1 MLIESLLNW
10 RSGSRRVVLITQR
23 TLKNVVRATGV
34 GLHSGET
41 VYLTLRPAPENHG
54 IQFKRVD
61 LDPPVLIKANAGS
74 VSQTTLS
81 TCLSSYDGVR
91 VSTVE
96 HLMSALHGMGIDNVL
111 IECNAPELPIMDG
124 SASPF
129 VFLIQSAGVR
139 EQTAPRR
146 YIRITHIVEVENE
159 GKVARLEPFNGF
171 RISFSIDFNHPVVDQ
186 GECKTVV
193 DIDEVSFVREVS
205 RARTFGFMRDLDYL
219 KANNL
224 ARGGS
229 MANAIVVGEDRILND
244 DGLRQ
249 NDEFVKHKVLDALG
263 DLYLAGHPIIGHY
276 LGNRSGHAL
285 TNKLL
290 LTLFADPT
298 NYEVVTFDR
307 IQDCPIPVRPI
318 VETDV

>member
-1 MLIESLLNW
+1 
-10 RSGSRRVVLITQR
+10 
-23 TLKNVVRATGV
+23 
-34 GLHSGET
+34 HSGET

-61 LDPPVLIKANAGS
+61 LDPPVLIRANSDS

-81 TCLSSYDGVR
+81 TCLSSPDGAR

-96 HLMSALHGMGIDNVL
+96 HLLSALSGMGIDNVL
-111 IECNAPELPIMDG
+111 IECNAQELPIMDG

-139 EQTAPRR
+139 EQTAPRE
-146 YIRITHIVEVENE
+146 YIRIAHIVEVDHED
-159 GKVARLEPFNGF
+159 KVARLEPFNGF
-171 RISFSIDFNHPVVDQ
+171 RITFSIDFDHPVVDR

-193 DIDEVSFVREVS
+193 DIDEESFVREVS

-263 DLYLAGHPIIGHY
+263 DLYLAGRPIIGHY
-276 LGNRSGHAL
+276 SGNRSGHAL
-285 TNKLL
+285 NNKLL
-290 LTLFADPT
+290 RQLFSDPS

-307 IQDCPIPVRPI
+307 VEDCPIPVQPI
-318 VETDV
+318 AETDV

>member
-1 MLIESLLNW
+1 MIA
-10 RSGSRRVVLITQR
+10 QR

-34 GLHSGET
+34 GLHSGDT

-61 LDPPVLIKANAGS
+61 LDPPVLIRANADS

-81 TCLSSYDGVR
+81 TCLSSPDGVQ

-96 HLMSALHGMGIDNVL
+96 HLLSALSGMGIDNALV
-111 IECNAPELPIMDG
+111 ECNAPELPIMDG

-139 EQTAPRR
+139 EQTAPRE
-146 YIRITHIVEVENE
+146 YIRITHIVEVEHE

-171 RISFSIDFNHPVVDQ
+171 RISFSIDFDHPVVDQ

-193 DIDEVSFVREVS
+193 DIDEASFVREVS

-263 DLYLAGHPIIGHY
+263 DLYLAGRPIIGHY
-276 LGNRSGHAL
+276 SGNRSGHAL
-285 TNKLL
+285 NNTLL
-290 LTLFADPT
+290 RQLFLDPT

-307 IQDCPIPVRPI
+307 VEDCPIPVQPI
-318 VETDV
+318 AETDV

>member
-1 MLIESLLNW
+1 LIA
-10 RSGSRRVVLITQR
+10 QR

-34 GLHSGET
+34 GLHSGDT

-61 LDPPVLIKANAGS
+61 LDPPVLIRANADS

-81 TCLSSYDGVR
+81 TCLSSPDGVQ

-96 HLMSALHGMGIDNVL
+96 HLLSALSGMGIDNALV
-111 IECNAPELPIMDG
+111 ECNAPELPIMDG

-139 EQTAPRR
+139 EQTAPRE
-146 YIRITHIVEVENE
+146 YIRITHIVEVEHE

-171 RISFSIDFNHPVVDQ
+171 RISFAIDFDHPVVDQ
-186 GECKTVV
+186 GKCKTVV
-193 DIDEVSFVREVS
+193 DIDEASFVREVS

-263 DLYLAGHPIIGHY
+263 DLYLAGRPIIGHY
-276 LGNRSGHAL
+276 SGNRSGHAL
-285 TNKLL
+285 NNKLL
-290 LTLFADPT
+290 RQLFLDPT

-307 IQDCPIPVRPI
+307 VEDCPIPVQPI
-318 VETDV
+318 AETDV

>member
-1 MLIESLLNW
+1 MIA
-10 RSGSRRVVLITQR
+10 QR

-34 GLHSGET
+34 GLHSGDT

-61 LDPPVLIKANAGS
+61 LDPPVLIRANADS

-81 TCLSSYDGVR
+81 TCLSSPDGAQ

-96 HLMSALHGMGIDNVL
+96 HLLSALSGMGIDNALV
-111 IECNAPELPIMDG
+111 ECNAPELPIMDG

-139 EQTAPRR
+139 EQTAPRE
-146 YIRITHIVEVENE
+146 YIRITHIVEVEHE
-159 GKVARLEPFNGF
+159 GKIARLEPFNGF
-171 RISFSIDFNHPVVDQ
+171 RITFSIDFDHPVVDQ

-193 DIDEVSFVREVS
+193 DIDEASFVREVS

-263 DLYLAGHPIIGHY
+263 DLYLAGRPIIGHY
-276 LGNRSGHAL
+276 SGNRSGHAL
-285 TNKLL
+285 NNKLL
-290 LTLFADPT
+290 RQLFSDPS

-307 IQDCPIPVRPI
+307 AEDCPIPVQPI
-318 VETDV
+318 AETDV

>member
-1 MLIESLLNW
+1 MIA
-10 RSGSRRVVLITQR
+10 QR

-34 GLHSGET
+34 GLHSGDT

-61 LDPPVLIKANAGS
+61 LDPPVLIRANADS

-81 TCLSSYDGVR
+81 TCLSSPNGVQ

-96 HLMSALHGMGIDNVL
+96 HLLSALSGMGIDNALV
-111 IECNAPELPIMDG
+111 ECNAPELPIMDG

-139 EQTAPRR
+139 EQTAPRE
-146 YIRITHIVEVENE
+146 YIRITSIVEVEHE
-159 GKVARLEPFNGF
+159 GKFARLEPFNGF
-171 RISFSIDFNHPVVDQ
+171 RISFSIDFDHPVVDL

-193 DIDEVSFVREVS
+193 DIDEASFIREVS

-263 DLYLAGHPIIGHY
+263 DLYLAGRPIIGHY
-276 LGNRSGHAL
+276 SGNRSGHAL
-285 TNKLL
+285 NNKLL
-290 LTLFADPT
+290 RRLFSDPS
-298 NYEVVTFDR
+298 NCEVVTFDR
-307 IQDCPIPVRPI
+307 VEDCPIPVQP
-318 VETDV
+318 VAETDV

>member
-1 MLIESLLNW
+1 M
-10 RSGSRRVVLITQR
+10 
-23 TLKNVVRATGV
+23 RATGV

-61 LDPPVLIKANAGS
+61 LDPPVLIRANADS

-81 TCLSSYDGVR
+81 TCLSSPDGAR

-96 HLMSALHGMGIDNVL
+96 HLLSALSGMGIDNVL
-111 IECNAPELPIMDG
+111 IECNAQELPIMDG

-139 EQTAPRR
+139 EQTAPRE
-146 YIRITHIVEVENE
+146 YIRIAHIVEVDHED
-159 GKVARLEPFNGF
+159 KVARLEPFNGF
-171 RISFSIDFNHPVVDQ
+171 RITFSIDFDHPVVDR

-193 DIDEVSFVREVS
+193 DIDEESFVREVS

-263 DLYLAGHPIIGHY
+263 DLYLAGRPIIGHY
-276 LGNRSGHAL
+276 SGNRSGHAL
-285 TNKLL
+285 NNKLL
-290 LTLFADPT
+290 RQLFSDPS

-307 IQDCPIPVRPI
+307 VEDCPIPVQPI
-318 VETDV
+318 AETDV

>member
-1 MLIESLLNW
+1 MIA
-10 RSGSRRVVLITQR
+10 QR

-61 LDPPVLIKANAGS
+61 LDPPVLIRANADS

-81 TCLSSYDGVR
+81 TCLSSPDGAR

-96 HLMSALHGMGIDNVL
+96 HLLSALSGMGIDNVL
-111 IECNAPELPIMDG
+111 IECNAQELPIMDG

-139 EQTAPRR
+139 EQTAPRE
-146 YIRITHIVEVENE
+146 YIRIAHIVEVDHED
-159 GKVARLEPFNGF
+159 KVARLEPFNGF
-171 RISFSIDFNHPVVDQ
+171 RITFSIDFDHPVVDR

-193 DIDEVSFVREVS
+193 DIDEESFVREVS

-263 DLYLAGHPIIGHY
+263 DLYLAGRPIIGHY
-276 LGNRSGHAL
+276 SGNRSGHAL
-285 TNKLL
+285 NNKLL
-290 LTLFADPT
+290 RQLFSDPS

-307 IQDCPIPVRPI
+307 VEDCPIPVQPI
-318 VETDV
+318 AETDV

>member
-1 MLIESLLNW
+1 MIA
-10 RSGSRRVVLITQR
+10 QR

-61 LDPPVLIKANAGS
+61 LDPPVLIRANADS

-81 TCLSSYDGVR
+81 TCLSSPDGAQ

-96 HLMSALHGMGIDNVL
+96 HLLSALSGMGIDNVL
-111 IECNAPELPIMDG
+111 IECNALKSFLLWMEALHP
-124 SASPF
+124 S
-129 VFLIQSAGVR
+129 FLIQSAGVR
-139 EQTAPRR
+139 EQTAPRE
-146 YIRITHIVEVENE
+146 YIRIAHIVEVDHED
-159 GKVARLEPFNGF
+159 KVARLEPFNGF
-171 RISFSIDFNHPVVDQ
+171 RITFSIDFDHPVVDR

-193 DIDEVSFVREVS
+193 DIDEESFVREVS

-263 DLYLAGHPIIGHY
+263 DLYLAGRPIIGHY
-276 LGNRSGHAL
+276 SGNRSGHAL
-285 TNKLL
+285 NNKLL
-290 LTLFADPT
+290 RQLFSDPS

-307 IQDCPIPVRPI
+307 VEDCPIPVQPI
-318 VETDV
+318 AETDV

>member
-1 MLIESLLNW
+1 MIA
-10 RSGSRRVVLITQR
+10 QR
-23 TLKNVVRATGV
+23 TLKNIVRATGV

-61 LDPPVLIKANAGS
+61 LDPPVLIRANSDS

-81 TCLSSYDGVR
+81 TCLSSPDGAR

-96 HLMSALHGMGIDNVL
+96 HLLSALSGMGIDNVL
-111 IECNAPELPIMDG
+111 IECNAQELPIMDG

-139 EQTAPRR
+139 EQTAPRE
-146 YIRITHIVEVENE
+146 YIRIAHIVEVDHED
-159 GKVARLEPFNGF
+159 KVARLEPFNGF
-171 RISFSIDFNHPVVDQ
+171 RITFSIDFDHPVVDR

-193 DIDEVSFVREVS
+193 DIDEESFVREVS

-263 DLYLAGHPIIGHY
+263 DLYLAGRPIIGHY
-276 LGNRSGHAL
+276 SGNRSGHAL
-285 TNKLL
+285 NNKLL
-290 LTLFADPT
+290 RQLFSDPS

-307 IQDCPIPVRPI
+307 VEDCPIPVQPI
-318 VETDV
+318 AETDV

>member
-1 MLIESLLNW
+1 MIA
-10 RSGSRRVVLITQR
+10 QR

-34 GLHSGET
+34 GLHSGDT

-61 LDPPVLIKANAGS
+61 LDPPVLIRANADS

-81 TCLSSYDGVR
+81 TCLSSPDGVQ

-96 HLMSALHGMGIDNVL
+96 HLLSALSGMGIDNALV
-111 IECNAPELPIMDG
+111 ECNAPELPIMDG

-139 EQTAPRR
+139 EQTAPRE
-146 YIRITHIVEVENE
+146 YIRITHIVEVEHE

-171 RISFSIDFNHPVVDQ
+171 RISFSIDFDHPVVDQ

-193 DIDEVSFVREVS
+193 DIDEASFVREVS

-263 DLYLAGHPIIGHY
+263 DLYLAGRPIIGHY
-276 LGNRSGHAL
+276 SGNRSGHAL
-285 TNKLL
+285 NNKLL
-290 LTLFADPT
+290 RQLFLDPT
-298 NYEVVTFDR
+298 NYEVITFDR
-307 IQDCPIPVRPI
+307 VEDCPIPVQPI
-318 VETDV
+318 AETDV

>member
-1 MLIESLLNW
+1 MIA
-10 RSGSRRVVLITQR
+10 QR

-34 GLHSGET
+34 GLHSGDT

-61 LDPPVLIKANAGS
+61 LDPPALIKANADS

-81 TCLSSYDGVR
+81 TCLSSPNGAH

-96 HLMSALHGMGIDNVL
+96 HLLSALSGMGIDNALV
-111 IECNAPELPIMDG
+111 ECNAPELPIMDG

-139 EQTAPRR
+139 EQTAARE
-146 YIRITHIVEVENE
+146 YIRIAHIVEVQHE

-171 RISFSIDFNHPVVDQ
+171 RISFAIDFDHPVVDK
-186 GECKTVV
+186 GACHTVV
-193 DIDEVSFVREVS
+193 DIDEASFVREVS

-263 DLYLAGHPIIGHY
+263 DLYLAGRPIIGHY
-276 LGNRSGHAL
+276 IGNRSGHAL
-285 TNKLL
+285 NNKLL
-290 LTLFADPT
+290 RKLFADPSH
-298 NYEVVTFDR
+298 YEVVTFDR
-307 IQDCPIPVRPI
+307 SEDCPIPVQPI
-318 VETDV
+318 AETDA

>member
-1 MLIESLLNW
+1 MIA
-10 RSGSRRVVLITQR
+10 QR

-34 GLHSGET
+34 GLHSGDT
-41 VYLTLRPAPENHG
+41 VYMTLRPAPENHG

-61 LDPPVLIKANAGS
+61 VDPPALIRANAES

-81 TCLSSYDGVR
+81 TCLSSPNGIQ

-96 HLMSALHGMGIDNVL
+96 HLLSALSGMGIDNALV
-111 IECNAPELPIMDG
+111 ECNAPELPIMDG

-139 EQTAPRR
+139 EQTALRE
-146 YIRITHIVEVENE
+146 YIRITHIVEVEHE
-159 GKVARLEPFNGF
+159 EKIARLEPFNGF
-171 RISFSIDFNHPVVDQ
+171 RITFSIDFDHPVVDQ
-186 GECKTVV
+186 GACKTIV
-193 DIDEVSFVREVS
+193 DIDEASFIREVS

-229 MANAIVVGEDRILND
+229 MANAIVVGEDRILNG

-285 TNKLL
+285 NNKLL
-290 LTLFADPT
+290 RKLFSDPS
-298 NYEVVTFDR
+298 NYEVMTFDR
-307 IQDCPIPVRPI
+307 AADCPIPVQPI
-318 VETDV
+318 AETDV

>member
-1 MLIESLLNW
+1 MIA
-10 RSGSRRVVLITQR
+10 QR

-34 GLHSGET
+34 GLHSGDT

-61 LDPPVLIKANAGS
+61 VDPPVLIRANADS

-81 TCLSSYDGVR
+81 TCLSSPEDIQ

-96 HLMSALHGMGIDNVL
+96 HLLSALSGMGIDNALV
-111 IECNAPELPIMDG
+111 ECNAPELPIMDG

-139 EQTAPRR
+139 EQTEARE
-146 YIRITHIVEVENE
+146 YIRITHIVEVEHE

-171 RISFSIDFNHPVVDQ
+171 RITFSIDFDHPVVDQ

-193 DIDEVSFVREVS
+193 DIDEASFIREVS

-263 DLYLAGHPIIGHY
+263 DLYLAGRPIIGHY

-285 TNKLL
+285 NNKLL
-290 LTLFADPT
+290 LKLFSDPS

-307 IQDCPIPVRPI
+307 VEDCPIPVQPI

>member
-1 MLIESLLNW
+1 MIA
-10 RSGSRRVVLITQR
+10 QR

-34 GLHSGET
+34 GLHSGDT

-61 LDPPVLIKANAGS
+61 LDPPALIKANADS

-81 TCLSSYDGVR
+81 TCLSSPDGAH

-96 HLMSALHGMGIDNVL
+96 HLLSALSGMGVDNALV
-111 IECNAPELPIMDG
+111 ECNAPELPIMDG

-139 EQTAPRR
+139 EQTAARE
-146 YIRITHIVEVENE
+146 YIRIAHIVEVEHE
-159 GKVARLEPFNGF
+159 GKIARLEPFNGF
-171 RISFSIDFNHPVVDQ
+171 RISFSIDFDHPVVDQ
-186 GECKTVV
+186 GACRTVV
-193 DIDEVSFVREVS
+193 DIDEASFVREVS

-263 DLYLAGHPIIGHY
+263 DLYLAGRPIIGHY

-285 TNKLL
+285 NNKLL
-290 LTLFADPT
+290 RKLFSDPSH
-298 NYEVVTFDR
+298 YEVVTFDR
-307 IQDCPIPVRPI
+307 VEDCPIPVRPI
-318 VETDV
+318 AETDA

>member
-1 MLIESLLNW
+1 MIA
-10 RSGSRRVVLITQR
+10 QR

-34 GLHSGET
+34 GLHSGDT

-61 LDPPVLIKANAGS
+61 LDPPVLIRANADS

-81 TCLSSYDGVR
+81 TCLSSPDGVQ

-96 HLMSALHGMGIDNVL
+96 HLLSALSGMGIDNALV
-111 IECNAPELPIMDG
+111 ECNAPELPIMDG

-139 EQTAPRR
+139 EQTAPRE
-146 YIRITHIVEVENE
+146 YIRITHIVEVEHE

-171 RISFSIDFNHPVVDQ
+171 RISFSIDFDHPVVDQ

-193 DIDEVSFVREVS
+193 DIDEASFVREVS

-263 DLYLAGHPIIGHY
+263 DLYLAGRPIIGHY
-276 LGNRSGHAL
+276 SGNRSGHAL
-285 TNKLL
+285 NNKLL
-290 LTLFADPT
+290 RQLFLDPT

-307 IQDCPIPVRPI
+307 VEDCPIPLQPI
-318 VETDV
+318 AETDV

>member
-1 MLIESLLNW
+1 
-10 RSGSRRVVLITQR
+10 
-23 TLKNVVRATGV
+23 
-34 GLHSGET
+34 LHSGDT

-54 IQFKRVD
+54 IQFKRMD
-61 LDPPVLIKANAGS
+61 LDPPVLIRANADS

-81 TCLSSYDGVR
+81 TCLSSPDGVQ

-96 HLMSALHGMGIDNVL
+96 HLLSALSGMGIDNALV
-111 IECNAPELPIMDG
+111 ECNAPELPIMDG

-139 EQTAPRR
+139 EQTAPRE
-146 YIRITHIVEVENE
+146 YIRITHIVEVEHE

-171 RISFSIDFNHPVVDQ
+171 RISFSIDFDHPVVDQ

-193 DIDEVSFVREVS
+193 DIDEASFVREVS

-263 DLYLAGHPIIGHY
+263 DLYLAGRPIIGHY
-276 LGNRSGHAL
+276 SGNRSGHAL
-285 TNKLL
+285 NNKLL
-290 LTLFADPT
+290 RQLFLDPT

-307 IQDCPIPVRPI
+307 VEDCPIPVQPI
-318 VETDV
+318 AETDV

>member
-1 MLIESLLNW
+1 LIA
-10 RSGSRRVVLITQR
+10 QR

-61 LDPPVLIKANAGS
+61 LDPPVLIRANADS

-81 TCLSSYDGVR
+81 TCLSSPDGVR

-96 HLMSALHGMGIDNVL
+96 HLLSALSGMGIDNVL
-111 IECNAPELPIMDG
+111 IECNAQELPIMDG

-139 EQTAPRR
+139 EQTTPRE
-146 YIRITHIVEVENE
+146 YIRIAHIVEVDHED
-159 GKVARLEPFNGF
+159 KVARLEPFNGF
-171 RISFSIDFNHPVVDQ
+171 RITFSIDFDHPVVDR

-193 DIDEVSFVREVS
+193 DIDEESFVREVS

-263 DLYLAGHPIIGHY
+263 DLYLAGRPIIGHY
-276 LGNRSGHAL
+276 SGNRSGHAL
-285 TNKLL
+285 NNKLL
-290 LTLFADPT
+290 RQLFSDPS

-307 IQDCPIPVRPI
+307 VEDCPIPVQPI
-318 VETDV
+318 AETDV

>member
-1 MLIESLLNW
+1 MIA
-10 RSGSRRVVLITQR
+10 QR

-34 GLHSGET
+34 GLHSGDT

-61 LDPPVLIKANAGS
+61 LDPPALIKANADS

-81 TCLSSYDGVR
+81 TCLSSPDGAH

-96 HLMSALHGMGIDNVL
+96 HLLSALSGMGIDNALV
-111 IECNAPELPIMDG
+111 ECNAPELPIMDG

-139 EQTAPRR
+139 EQTAPRE
-146 YIRITHIVEVENE
+146 YIRIAHIVEVTHED
-159 GKVARLEPFNGF
+159 KVARLEPFNGF
-171 RISFSIDFNHPVVDQ
+171 RISFAIDFDHPVVDQ
-186 GECKTVV
+186 GACRTVV
-193 DIDEVSFVREVS
+193 DIDEASFVREVS

-263 DLYLAGHPIIGHY
+263 DLYLAGRPIIGHY
-276 LGNRSGHAL
+276 LGHRSGHAL
-285 TNKLL
+285 NNKLL
-290 LTLFADPT
+290 RKLFSDPSH
-298 NYEVVTFDR
+298 YEVVTFDR
-307 IQDCPIPVRPI
+307 PDDCPIRVLPI
-318 VETDV
+318 AETDA

>member
-1 MLIESLLNW
+1 
-10 RSGSRRVVLITQR
+10 
-23 TLKNVVRATGV
+23 
-34 GLHSGET
+34 LHSGDT

-61 LDPPVLIKANAGS
+61 LDPPVLIRANADS

-81 TCLSSYDGVR
+81 TCLSSPDGVQ

-96 HLMSALHGMGIDNVL
+96 HLLSALSGMGIDNALV
-111 IECNAPELPIMDG
+111 ECNAPELPIMDG

-139 EQTAPRR
+139 EQTAPRE
-146 YIRITHIVEVENE
+146 YIRITHIVEVEHE

-171 RISFSIDFNHPVVDQ
+171 RISFSIDFDHPVVDQ

-193 DIDEVSFVREVS
+193 DIDEASFVREVS

-263 DLYLAGHPIIGHY
+263 DLYLAGRPIIGHY
-276 LGNRSGHAL
+276 SGNRSGHAL
-285 TNKLL
+285 NNKLL
-290 LTLFADPT
+290 RQLFLDPT

-307 IQDCPIPVRPI
+307 VEDCPIPVQPI
-318 VETDV
+318 AETDV

>member
-1 MLIESLLNW
+1 MIA
-10 RSGSRRVVLITQR
+10 QR

-61 LDPPVLIKANAGS
+61 LDPPALIRANADS

-81 TCLSSYDGVR
+81 TCLSSPDGAR

-96 HLMSALHGMGIDNVL
+96 HLLSALSGMGIDNVL
-111 IECNAPELPIMDG
+111 IECNAQELPIMDG

-139 EQTAPRR
+139 EQTAPRE
-146 YIRITHIVEVENE
+146 YIRIAHIVEVDHED
-159 GKVARLEPFNGF
+159 KVARLEPFNGF
-171 RISFSIDFNHPVVDQ
+171 RITFSIDFDHPVVDR

-193 DIDEVSFVREVS
+193 DIDEESFVREVS

-263 DLYLAGHPIIGHY
+263 DLYLAGRPIIGHY
-276 LGNRSGHAL
+276 SGNRSGHAL
-285 TNKLL
+285 NNKLL
-290 LTLFADPT
+290 RQLFSDPS
-298 NYEVVTFDR
+298 NYEVVAFDR
-307 IQDCPIPVRPI
+307 VEDCPIPVQPI
-318 VETDV
+318 AETDV

>member
-1 MLIESLLNW
+1 M
-10 RSGSRRVVLITQR
+10 
-23 TLKNVVRATGV
+23 RATGV

-61 LDPPVLIKANAGS
+61 LDPPVLIRANADS

-81 TCLSSYDGVR
+81 TCLSSPDGVR

-96 HLMSALHGMGIDNVL
+96 HLLSALSGMGIDNVL
-111 IECNAPELPIMDG
+111 IECNAQELPIMDG

-139 EQTAPRR
+139 EQTTPRE
-146 YIRITHIVEVENE
+146 YIRIAHIVEVDHED
-159 GKVARLEPFNGF
+159 KVARLEPFNGF
-171 RISFSIDFNHPVVDQ
+171 RITFSIDFDHPVVDR

-193 DIDEVSFVREVS
+193 DIDEESFVREVS

-263 DLYLAGHPIIGHY
+263 DLYLAGRPIIGHY
-276 LGNRSGHAL
+276 SGNRSGHAL
-285 TNKLL
+285 NNKLL
-290 LTLFADPT
+290 RQLFSDPS

-307 IQDCPIPVRPI
+307 VEDCPIPVQPI
-318 VETDV
+318 AETDV

>member
-1 MLIESLLNW
+1 MIA
-10 RSGSRRVVLITQR
+10 QR

-61 LDPPVLIKANAGS
+61 LDPPVLIRANADS

-81 TCLSSYDGVR
+81 TCLSSPDGAR

-96 HLMSALHGMGIDNVL
+96 HLLSALSGMGIDNVL
-111 IECNAPELPIMDG
+111 IECNAQELPIMDG

-139 EQTAPRR
+139 EQTAPRE
-146 YIRITHIVEVENE
+146 YIRIAHIVEVDHED
-159 GKVARLEPFNGF
+159 KVARLEPFNGF
-171 RISFSIDFNHPVVDQ
+171 RITFSIDFDHPVVDR

-193 DIDEVSFVREVS
+193 DIDEESFVREVS

-263 DLYLAGHPIIGHY
+263 DLYLAGRPIIGHY
-276 LGNRSGHAL
+276 SGNRSGHAL
-285 TNKLL
+285 NNQLL
-290 LTLFADPT
+290 RQLFSDPS

-307 IQDCPIPVRPI
+307 VEDCPIPVQPI
-318 VETDV
+318 AETDV

>member
-1 MLIESLLNW
+1 MIA
-10 RSGSRRVVLITQR
+10 QR

-61 LDPPVLIKANAGS
+61 LDPPVLIRANSDS

-81 TCLSSYDGVR
+81 TCLSSPDGAR

-96 HLMSALHGMGIDNVL
+96 HLLSALSGMGIDNVL
-111 IECNAPELPIMDG
+111 IECNAQELPIMDG

-139 EQTAPRR
+139 EQTAPRE
-146 YIRITHIVEVENE
+146 YIRIAHIVEVDHED
-159 GKVARLEPFNGF
+159 KIARLEPFNGF
-171 RISFSIDFNHPVVDQ
+171 RITFSIDFDHPVVDR

-193 DIDEVSFVREVS
+193 DIDEESFVREVS

-263 DLYLAGHPIIGHY
+263 DLYLAGRPIIGHY
-276 LGNRSGHAL
+276 SGNRSGHAL
-285 TNKLL
+285 NNKLL
-290 LTLFADPT
+290 RQLFSDPS

-307 IQDCPIPVRPI
+307 VEDCPIPVQPI
-318 VETDV
+318 AEIDV

>member
-1 MLIESLLNW
+1 MIA
-10 RSGSRRVVLITQR
+10 QR

-61 LDPPVLIKANAGS
+61 LDPPVLIRANSDS

-81 TCLSSYDGVR
+81 TCLSSPDGAR

-96 HLMSALHGMGIDNVL
+96 HLLSALSGMGIDNVL
-111 IECNAPELPIMDG
+111 IECNAQELPIMDG

-139 EQTAPRR
+139 EQTAPRE
-146 YIRITHIVEVENE
+146 YIRIAHIVEVDHED
-159 GKVARLEPFNGF
+159 KVARLEPFNGF
-171 RISFSIDFNHPVVDQ
+171 RITFSIDFDHPVVDR

-193 DIDEVSFVREVS
+193 DIDEESFVREVS

-263 DLYLAGHPIIGHY
+263 DLYLAGRPIIGHY
-276 LGNRSGHAL
+276 SGNRSGHAL
-285 TNKLL
+285 NNQLL
-290 LTLFADPT
+290 RQLFSDPS

-307 IQDCPIPVRPI
+307 VEDCPIPVQPI
-318 VETDV
+318 AETDV

>member
-1 MLIESLLNW
+1 MIA
-10 RSGSRRVVLITQR
+10 QR

-34 GLHSGET
+34 GLHSGDT

-61 LDPPVLIKANAGS
+61 LDPPVLIRANTDS

-81 TCLSSYDGVR
+81 TCLSSPNGVQ

-96 HLMSALHGMGIDNVL
+96 HLLSALSGMGIDNALV
-111 IECNAPELPIMDG
+111 ECNAPELPIMDG

-139 EQTAPRR
+139 EQTAPRE
-146 YIRITHIVEVENE
+146 YIRITHIVEVEHE

-171 RISFSIDFNHPVVDQ
+171 RISFSIDFDHPVVDQ

-193 DIDEVSFVREVS
+193 DIDEASFVREVS

-263 DLYLAGHPIIGHY
+263 DLYLAGRPIIGHY
-276 LGNRSGHAL
+276 SGNRSGHAL
-285 TNKLL
+285 NNKLL
-290 LTLFADPT
+290 RQLFLDPT

-307 IQDCPIPVRPI
+307 VEDCPIPVQPI
-318 VETDV
+318 AETDV

>member
-1 MLIESLLNW
+1 LIA
-10 RSGSRRVVLITQR
+10 QR

-34 GLHSGET
+34 GLHSGDT

-61 LDPPVLIKANAGS
+61 LDPPELIRANADS

-81 TCLSSYDGVR
+81 TCLSSPDGAQ

-96 HLMSALHGMGIDNVL
+96 HLLSALSGMGIDNVL
-111 IECNAPELPIMDG
+111 VECNAPELPIMDG

-139 EQTAPRR
+139 EQTAPRE
-146 YIRITHIVEVENE
+146 YIRITHIVEVEHG

-171 RISFSIDFNHPVVDQ
+171 RITFSIDFDHPVVDQ

-193 DIDEVSFVREVS
+193 DIDEASFIREVS

-263 DLYLAGHPIIGHY
+263 DLYLAGRPIIGHY
-276 LGNRSGHAL
+276 SGNRSGHAL
-285 TNKLL
+285 NNRLL
-290 LTLFADPT
+290 RQLFADPS

-307 IQDCPIPVRPI
+307 AADCPIPVQPI
-318 VETDV
+318 AENDV

>member
-1 MLIESLLNW
+1 MIA
-10 RSGSRRVVLITQR
+10 QR

-34 GLHSGET
+34 GLHSGDT

-61 LDPPVLIKANAGS
+61 LDPPVLIRANADS

-81 TCLSSYDGVR
+81 TCLSSPDGVQ
-91 VSTVE
+91 VSTFE
-96 HLMSALHGMGIDNVL
+96 HLLSALSGMGIDNALV
-111 IECNAPELPIMDG
+111 ECNAPELPIMDG

-139 EQTAPRR
+139 EQTAPRE
-146 YIRITHIVEVENE
+146 YIRITHIVEVEHE

-171 RISFSIDFNHPVVDQ
+171 RISFSIDFDHPVVDQ

-193 DIDEVSFVREVS
+193 DIDEASFVREVS

-263 DLYLAGHPIIGHY
+263 DLYLAGRPIIGHY

-285 TNKLL
+285 NNKLL
-290 LTLFADPT
+290 RQLFLDPT

-307 IQDCPIPVRPI
+307 VEDCPIPVQPI
-318 VETDV
+318 AETDV

>member
-1 MLIESLLNW
+1 M
-10 RSGSRRVVLITQR
+10 
-23 TLKNVVRATGV
+23 
-34 GLHSGET
+34 HSGDT

-61 LDPPVLIKANAGS
+61 LDPPVLIRANTDS

-81 TCLSSYDGVR
+81 TCLSSPNGVQ

-96 HLMSALHGMGIDNVL
+96 HLLSALSGMGIDNALV
-111 IECNAPELPIMDG
+111 ECNAPELPIMDG

-139 EQTAPRR
+139 EQTAPRE
-146 YIRITHIVEVENE
+146 YIRITHIVEVEHE

-171 RISFSIDFNHPVVDQ
+171 RISFSIDFDHPVVDQ

-193 DIDEVSFVREVS
+193 DIDEASFVREVS

-263 DLYLAGHPIIGHY
+263 DLYLAGRPIIGHY
-276 LGNRSGHAL
+276 SGNRSGHAL
-285 TNKLL
+285 NNKLL
-290 LTLFADPT
+290 RQLFLDPT

-307 IQDCPIPVRPI
+307 VEDCPIPVQPI
-318 VETDV
+318 AETDV

>member
-1 MLIESLLNW
+1 MIA
-10 RSGSRRVVLITQR
+10 QR

-34 GLHSGET
+34 GLHSGDT

-61 LDPPVLIKANAGS
+61 LDPPALIKANADS

-81 TCLSSYDGVR
+81 TCLSSPDGAH

-96 HLMSALHGMGIDNVL
+96 HLLSALSGMGVDNALV
-111 IECNAPELPIMDG
+111 ECNAPELPIMDG

-139 EQTAPRR
+139 EQTAARE
-146 YIRITHIVEVENE
+146 YIRIAHIVEVEHE
-159 GKVARLEPFNGF
+159 GKIARLEPFNGF
-171 RISFSIDFNHPVVDQ
+171 RISFSIDFDHPVVDQ
-186 GECKTVV
+186 GACRTVV
-193 DIDEVSFVREVS
+193 DIDEASFVREVS

-263 DLYLAGHPIIGHY
+263 DLYLAGRPIIGHY

-285 TNKLL
+285 NNKLL
-290 LTLFADPT
+290 RKLFSDPSH
-298 NYEVVTFDR
+298 YEVVTFDR
-307 IQDCPIPVRPI
+307 VEDCPIPVQPI
-318 VETDV
+318 AETDA

>member
-1 MLIESLLNW
+1 LIA
-10 RSGSRRVVLITQR
+10 QR

-34 GLHSGET
+34 GLHSGDT

-61 LDPPVLIKANAGS
+61 LDPPVLIRANADS

-81 TCLSSYDGVR
+81 TCLSSPNGVQ

-96 HLMSALHGMGIDNVL
+96 HLLSALSGMGIDNALV
-111 IECNAPELPIMDG
+111 ECNAPELPIMDG

-139 EQTAPRR
+139 EQTAPRE
-146 YIRITHIVEVENE
+146 YIRITSIVEVEHE
-159 GKVARLEPFNGF
+159 GKFARLEPFNGF
-171 RISFSIDFNHPVVDQ
+171 RISFSIDFDHPVVDL

-193 DIDEVSFVREVS
+193 DIDEASFIREVS

-263 DLYLAGHPIIGHY
+263 DLYLAGRPIIGHY
-276 LGNRSGHAL
+276 SGNRSGHAL
-285 TNKLL
+285 NNKLL
-290 LTLFADPT
+290 RRLFSDPS
-298 NYEVVTFDR
+298 NCEVVTFDR
-307 IQDCPIPVRPI
+307 VEDCPIPVQP
-318 VETDV
+318 VAETDV

>member
-1 MLIESLLNW
+1 MIA
-10 RSGSRRVVLITQR
+10 QR

-34 GLHSGET
+34 GLHSGDT

-61 LDPPVLIKANAGS
+61 LDPPVLIRANADS

-81 TCLSSYDGVR
+81 TCLSSPDGVQ

-96 HLMSALHGMGIDNVL
+96 HLLSALSGMGIDNALV
-111 IECNAPELPIMDG
+111 ECNAPELPIMDG

-139 EQTAPRR
+139 EQTTPRE
-146 YIRITHIVEVENE
+146 YIRITHIVEVEHE

-171 RISFSIDFNHPVVDQ
+171 RISFSIDFDHPVVDQ

-193 DIDEVSFVREVS
+193 DIDEASFVREVS

-263 DLYLAGHPIIGHY
+263 DLYLAGRPIIGHY
-276 LGNRSGHAL
+276 SGNRSGHAL
-285 TNKLL
+285 NNKLL
-290 LTLFADPT
+290 RQLFLDPT
-298 NYEVVTFDR
+298 NYEVITFDR
-307 IQDCPIPVRPI
+307 VEDCPIPVQPI
-318 VETDV
+318 AETDV

>member
-1 MLIESLLNW
+1 
-10 RSGSRRVVLITQR
+10 
-23 TLKNVVRATGV
+23 
-34 GLHSGET
+34 LHSGDT

-61 LDPPVLIKANAGS
+61 LDPPVLIRANADS

-81 TCLSSYDGVR
+81 TCLSSPDGVQ

-96 HLMSALHGMGIDNVL
+96 HLLSALSGMGIDNALV
-111 IECNAPELPIMDG
+111 ECNAPELPIMDG

-139 EQTAPRR
+139 EQTAPRE
-146 YIRITHIVEVENE
+146 YIRITHIVEVEHE

-171 RISFSIDFNHPVVDQ
+171 RISFSIDFDHPVVDQ

-193 DIDEVSFVREVS
+193 DIDEASFVREVS

-263 DLYLAGHPIIGHY
+263 DLYLAGRPIIGHY
-276 LGNRSGHAL
+276 SGNRSGHAL
-285 TNKLL
+285 NNKLL
-290 LTLFADPT
+290 RQLFLDPT
-298 NYEVVTFDR
+298 NYEVVTFD
-307 IQDCPIPVRPI
+307 QVEDCPIPVQPI
-318 VETDV
+318 AETDV

>member
-1 MLIESLLNW
+1 MIA
-10 RSGSRRVVLITQR
+10 QR
-23 TLKNVVRATGV
+23 TLKNIVRATGV

-61 LDPPVLIKANAGS
+61 LDPPVLIRANADS

-81 TCLSSYDGVR
+81 TCLSSPDGAR

-96 HLMSALHGMGIDNVL
+96 HLLSALSGMGIDNVL
-111 IECNAPELPIMDG
+111 IECNAQELPIMDG

-139 EQTAPRR
+139 EQTAPRE
-146 YIRITHIVEVENE
+146 YIRIAHIVEVDHED
-159 GKVARLEPFNGF
+159 KVARLEPFNGF
-171 RISFSIDFNHPVVDQ
+171 RITFSIDFDHPVVDR

-193 DIDEVSFVREVS
+193 DIDEESFVREVS

-263 DLYLAGHPIIGHY
+263 DLYLAGRPIIGHY
-276 LGNRSGHAL
+276 SGNRSGHAL
-285 TNKLL
+285 NNKLL
-290 LTLFADPT
+290 RQLFSDPS

-307 IQDCPIPVRPI
+307 VEDCPIPVQPI
-318 VETDV
+318 AETDV

>member
-1 MLIESLLNW
+1 MIA
-10 RSGSRRVVLITQR
+10 QR

-34 GLHSGET
+34 GLHSGDT

-61 LDPPVLIKANAGS
+61 LDPPVLIRANADS

-81 TCLSSYDGVR
+81 TCLSSPNGVQ

-96 HLMSALHGMGIDNVL
+96 HLLSALSGMGIDNALV
-111 IECNAPELPIMDG
+111 ECNAPELPIMDG

-139 EQTAPRR
+139 EQTAPRE
-146 YIRITHIVEVENE
+146 YIRITHIVEVEHE

-171 RISFSIDFNHPVVDQ
+171 RISFSIDFDHPVVDQ

-193 DIDEVSFVREVS
+193 DIDEASFVREVS

-263 DLYLAGHPIIGHY
+263 DLYLAGRPIIGHY
-276 LGNRSGHAL
+276 SGNRSGHAL
-285 TNKLL
+285 NNKLL
-290 LTLFADPT
+290 RQLFLDPT

-307 IQDCPIPVRPI
+307 VEDCPIPVQPI
-318 VETDV
+318 AETDV

>member
-1 MLIESLLNW
+1 M
-10 RSGSRRVVLITQR
+10 
-23 TLKNVVRATGV
+23 
-34 GLHSGET
+34 HSGDT

-61 LDPPVLIKANAGS
+61 LDPPVLIRANTDS

-81 TCLSSYDGVR
+81 TCLSSPNGVQ

-96 HLMSALHGMGIDNVL
+96 HLLSALSGMGIDNALV
-111 IECNAPELPIMDG
+111 ECNAPELPIMDG

-139 EQTAPRR
+139 EQTAPRE
-146 YIRITHIVEVENE
+146 YIRITHIVEVEHE

-171 RISFSIDFNHPVVDQ
+171 RISFSIDFDHPVVDQ

-193 DIDEVSFVREVS
+193 DIDEASFVREVS

-263 DLYLAGHPIIGHY
+263 DLYLAGRPIIGHY

-285 TNKLL
+285 NNKLL
-290 LTLFADPT
+290 RQLFLDPT

-307 IQDCPIPVRPI
+307 VEDCPIPVQPI
-318 VETDV
+318 AETDV

>member
-1 MLIESLLNW
+1 MIA
-10 RSGSRRVVLITQR
+10 QR

-34 GLHSGET
+34 GLHSGDT

-61 LDPPVLIKANAGS
+61 LDPPVLIRANADS

-81 TCLSSYDGVR
+81 TCLSSPDGVQ

-96 HLMSALHGMGIDNVL
+96 HLLSALSGMGIDNALV
-111 IECNAPELPIMDG
+111 ECNAPELPIMDG

-139 EQTAPRR
+139 EQTAPRE
-146 YIRITHIVEVENE
+146 YIRITHIVEVEHE
-159 GKVARLEPFNGF
+159 GKAARLEPFNGF
-171 RISFSIDFNHPVVDQ
+171 RISFSIDFDHPVVDQ

-193 DIDEVSFVREVS
+193 DIDEASFVREVS

-263 DLYLAGHPIIGHY
+263 DLYLAGRPIIGHY
-276 LGNRSGHAL
+276 SGNRSGHAL
-285 TNKLL
+285 NNKLL
-290 LTLFADPT
+290 RQLFLDPT

-307 IQDCPIPVRPI
+307 VEDCPIPVQPI
-318 VETDV
+318 AETDV

>member
-1 MLIESLLNW
+1 MIA
-10 RSGSRRVVLITQR
+10 QR

-61 LDPPVLIKANAGS
+61 LDPPVLIRANSDS

-81 TCLSSYDGVR
+81 TCLSSPDGAR

-96 HLMSALHGMGIDNVL
+96 HLLSALSGMGIDNVL
-111 IECNAPELPIMDG
+111 IECNAQELPIMDG

-139 EQTAPRR
+139 EQTAPRE
-146 YIRITHIVEVENE
+146 YIRIAHIVEVDHED
-159 GKVARLEPFNGF
+159 KVARLEPFNGF
-171 RISFSIDFNHPVVDQ
+171 RITFSIDFDHPVVDR

-193 DIDEVSFVREVS
+193 DIDEESFVREVS

-263 DLYLAGHPIIGHY
+263 DLYLAGRPIIGHY
-276 LGNRSGHAL
+276 SGNRSGHAL
-285 TNKLL
+285 NNKLL
-290 LTLFADPT
+290 RKLFSDPS

-307 IQDCPIPVRPI
+307 VEDCPIPVQPI
-318 VETDV
+318 AETDV

>member
-1 MLIESLLNW
+1 MIA
-10 RSGSRRVVLITQR
+10 QR

-34 GLHSGET
+34 GLHSGDT

-61 LDPPVLIKANAGS
+61 LDPPVLIRANADS

-81 TCLSSYDGVR
+81 TCLSSPDGVQ

-96 HLMSALHGMGIDNVL
+96 HLLSALSGMGIDNALV
-111 IECNAPELPIMDG
+111 ECNAPELPIMDG

-139 EQTAPRR
+139 EQTAPRE
-146 YIRITHIVEVENE
+146 YIRITHIVEVEHE
-159 GKVARLEPFNGF
+159 GTVARLEPFNGF
-171 RISFSIDFNHPVVDQ
+171 RISFSIDFDHPVVDQ

-193 DIDEVSFVREVS
+193 DIDEASFVREVS

-263 DLYLAGHPIIGHY
+263 DLYLAGRPIIGHY
-276 LGNRSGHAL
+276 SGNRSGHAL
-285 TNKLL
+285 NNKLL
-290 LTLFADPT
+290 RQLFLDPT

-307 IQDCPIPVRPI
+307 VEDCPIPVQPI
-318 VETDV
+318 AETDV